1 MIVEFCNNDG
11 TKRYDVLT
19 LKRSNVKQWMEVMTM
34 SETAKRSTV
43 YLEPELHRALR
54 IKAIHARRSM
64 SDIVNDAV
72 REALR
77 EDAEDLAAFDER
89 ADEPTLS
96 YEELLKDLR
105 AHGKI

>member
-1 MIVEFCNNDG
+1 MI
-11 TKRYDVLT
+11 
-19 LKRSNVKQWMEVMTM
+19 M
-34 SETAKRSTV
+34 SKIAKRSTV

-54 IKAIHARRSM
+54 IKAIHSRRSM

-72 REALR
+72 RETLR

-89 ADEPTLS
+89 AEESTLS

>member
-1 MIVEFCNNDG
+1 MI
-11 TKRYDVLT
+11 
-19 LKRSNVKQWMEVMTM
+19 M

-54 IKAIHARRSM
+54 IKAIHSRRSM

-72 REALR
+72 RETLR

-89 ADEPTLS
+89 AEESILS